1 MKLIFSIF
9 YFLFSF
15 SNPDI
20 SEVRKLYPNAA
31 NSEVTSKDFLSK
43 LSEVTTESNKTLVAY
58 KGSAITISA
67 KFEKKISDKIKNF
80 KEGAKLVELAIG
92 SEPNNIEIRLIR
104 LSIQENVPK
113 IVKYNKNKKE
123 DAMFILA
130 HYNEQSNALRAYLKS
145 FILQSKSFSSD
156 EKQTIK

>member
-1 MKLIFSIF
+1 MKFLFFIF

-31 NSEVTSKDFLSK
+31 NSEVTSKVFLLK
-43 LSEVTTESNKTLVAY
+43 LSDVTYESNKILVAY

-67 KFEKKISDKIKNF
+67 KFQKKISDKIKSF
-80 KEGAKLVELAIG
+80 KEGAKLVEFAIE

-123 DAMFILA
+123 DAAYILA
-130 HYNEQSNALRAYLKS
+130 HYSEQSNALKAYLKS
-145 FILQSKSFSSD
+145 FIVQSKSFSSD

>member
-1 MKLIFSIF
+1 MNFLFFIF

-20 SEVRKLYPNAA
+20 SEIRKLYPNAA
-31 NSEVTSKDFLSK
+31 NSEVTSKGFLLK
-43 LSEVTTESNKTLVAY
+43 LSDVTYESNKILVAY

-67 KFEKKISDKIKNF
+67 KFQKKISDKIKSF
-80 KEGAKLVELAIG
+80 KEGAKLVEFAIE

-123 DAMFILA
+123 DAAYILA
-130 HYNEQSNALRAYLKS
+130 HYSEQSNDLKAYLKS
-145 FILQSKSFSSD
+145 FIVQSKSFSSD